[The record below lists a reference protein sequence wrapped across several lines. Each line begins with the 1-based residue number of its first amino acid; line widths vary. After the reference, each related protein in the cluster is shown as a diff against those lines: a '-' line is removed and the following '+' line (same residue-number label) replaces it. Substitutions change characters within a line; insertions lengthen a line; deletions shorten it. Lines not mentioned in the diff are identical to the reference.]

1 MLKQIFSVL
10 ALCCGVLCANAAVQY
25 MTVEQKSGEKFSFLL
40 KDKPV
45 VTYKDGALVVNGS
58 ATTSY
63 AIEGL
68 RNYHFTEG
76 NETEVKEE
84 VANVLRVVNRDD
96 NSLSL
101 ENAPAGVKVTL
112 VSVNGIV
119 VATSKVDLDGTATIL
134 LPSEKGVYVLTIGN
148 QSFKIVRK

>member
-96 NSLSL
+96 NTLSL
-101 ENAPAGVKVTL
+101 ENASAGVKVTL

-148 QSFKIVRK
+148 QSFKIIRK

>member
-63 AIEGL
+63 AIDGL

-148 QSFKIVRK
+148 QSFKIIRK

>member
-1 MLKQIFSVL
+1 M
-10 ALCCGVLCANAAVQY
+10 
-25 MTVEQKSGEKFSFLL
+25 
-40 KDKPV
+40 
-45 VTYKDGALVVNGS
+45 
-58 ATTSY
+58 
-63 AIEGL
+63 

-148 QSFKIVRK
+148 QSFKIIRK

>member
-148 QSFKIVRK
+148 QSFKIIRK